1 MFSPKRHRVI
11 QYYCV
16 KHFLEYSD
24 HFVTIGA
31 TYLLVLR
38 GPVSTKVT
46 PSHSMHNWCSLRCG
60 SLKSGQWAS
69 FISFSFCVWIS
80 FGHLIFIFGVSI
92 FFFLFGH
99 CILEVVLSLDSCFL
113 FCNDE
118 FLCGG
123 KFIKTPIPFLVSNIH
138 YPLLVMQ

>member
-1 MFSPKRHRVI
+1 MFSPKQHRVI

-38 GPVSTKVT
+38 RPVSMKVT

-69 FISFSFCVWIS
+69 FISFSFAFEFLLAIWS
-80 FGHLIFIFGVSI
+80 LFFEFQFI
-92 FFFLFGH
+92 FFLFGH

-113 FCNDE
+113 SCNDE
-118 FLCGG
+118 FLCGE
-123 KFIKTPIPFLVSNIH
+123 KFIKTPIPFLASNIH

>member
-1 MFSPKRHRVI
+1 MFSPKRHLVI
-11 QYYCV
+11 QYYCF

-69 FISFSFCVWIS
+69 FISFSFCVFDLYFWS
-80 FGHLIFIFGVSI
+80 FN

-99 CILEVVLSLDSCFL
+99 CVLEVVLSLDSCFL